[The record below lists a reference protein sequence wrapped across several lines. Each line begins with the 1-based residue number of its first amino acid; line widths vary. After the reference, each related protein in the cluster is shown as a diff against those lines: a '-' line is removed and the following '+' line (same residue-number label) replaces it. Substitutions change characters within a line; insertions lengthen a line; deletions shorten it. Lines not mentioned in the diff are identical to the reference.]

1 MLMGGPGGSQSTP
14 DQAATILSRMMAR
27 RGIPSLPADLALLTE
42 LAGAGSLAAGEPG
55 ATPNSDAI

>member
-1 MLMGGPGGSQSTP
+1 
-14 DQAATILSRMMAR
+14 MMAR